1 MSDIAQENPVSPLFI
16 WFASIAAGT
25 AMANNYILQPVLP
38 AIAASLQLPLFY
50 TGFIA
55 ASMQIGYM
63 LGILFLVP
71 LGDSVNRKKLIISQ
85 FILLS
90 LALFAAS
97 LTRQPLLLFSAGI
110 VTGAMATSA
119 VQLNALGFHITP
131 KGATVG
137 LITMGISAGI
147 LLARLVGGSLADAL
161 GWRGMLAIVAAV
173 MASMAL
179 LAIRC
184 LPDVKPAKE
193 TGYLSVM
200 VQLPGLLR
208 NVRLIESA
216 VTGGA
221 WFFVFSLLWVT
232 IMLHLQRPPLH
243 LPAGTAGLF
252 GLAGIVGLVLANY
265 AGKLADRF
273 GCRSVIFGGMVFVV
287 AGIAI
292 LFLFPASLP
301 GITLGIILFDL
312 GCFAAQVA
320 NQTRVLGLHP
330 DKRSS
335 LYALYMFFD
344 YALGAAGSVTG
355 PWVYERWDWQ
365 GICLLS
371 LVMVMIAM
379 ITTAMGYFNENS
391 VAHVSN

>member
-1 MSDIAQENPVSPLFI
+1 MSNIVQENAVSPVI
-16 WFASIAAGT
+16 VWFATIAAGT

-38 AIAASLQLPLFY
+38 AIATSLHLPLFY

-71 LGDSVNRKKLIISQ
+71 LGDSINRKKLIIYQ
-85 FILLS
+85 FYVLS
-90 LALFAAS
+90 LALLTAS
-97 LTRQPLLLFSAGI
+97 LTHHPLLLFSAGI
-110 VTGAMATSA
+110 VTGAMSTSA

-161 GWRGMLAIVAAV
+161 GWRGMLAFVAAV
-173 MASMAL
+173 MVSMAM
-179 LAIRC
+179 LATRC
-184 LPDVKPAKE
+184 LPDVKPVRK

-200 VQLPGLLR
+200 AELPVLLR
-208 NVRLIESA
+208 NARLIESA
-216 VTGGA
+216 VTGGT

-232 IMLHLQRPPLH
+232 IMLHLQRPPLY

-252 GLAGIVGLVLANY
+252 GLAGIVALILANY
-265 AGKLADRF
+265 AGKLADHF
-273 GCRSVIFGGMVFVV
+273 GCRSVILAGMAIVLV
-287 AGIAI
+287 GISV
-292 LFLFPASLP
+292 LFFLPTSLL

-320 NQTRVLGLHP
+320 NQTRVLGLYS
-330 DKRSS
+330 DKRSVI
-335 LYALYMFFD
+335 YALYMFFY
-344 YALGAAGSVTG
+344 YAMGATGSFTG
-355 PWVYERWDWQ
+355 PWIYEKWGWQ
-365 GICLLS
+365 DTCLLS
-371 LVMVMIAM
+371 LVMVTIAM
-379 ITTAMGYFNENS
+379 IITAMGYFSENNIT
-391 VAHVSN
+391 HVSS

>member
-1 MSDIAQENPVSPLFI
+1 
-16 WFASIAAGT
+16 
-25 AMANNYILQPVLP
+25 
-38 AIAASLQLPLFY
+38 
-50 TGFIA
+50 
-55 ASMQIGYM
+55 
-63 LGILFLVP
+63 
-71 LGDSVNRKKLIISQ
+71 
-85 FILLS
+85 
-90 LALFAAS
+90 
-97 LTRQPLLLFSAGI
+97 
-110 VTGAMATSA
+110 
-119 VQLNALGFHITP
+119 
-131 KGATVG
+131 
-137 LITMGISAGI
+137 MGISAGI

-184 LPDVKPAKE
+184 LPDVKPARE

-312 GCFAAQVA
+312 GVLPRRWLTRRGFSDYIRIKEAASMRFICSFIMHWAQ
-320 NQTRVLGLHP
+320 P
-330 DKRSS
+330 DPLPVRGFMKGGTGR
-335 LYALYMFFD
+335 A
-344 YALGAAGSVTG
+344 SV
-355 PWVYERWDWQ
+355 
-365 GICLLS
+365 C
-371 LVMVMIAM
+371 
-379 ITTAMGYFNENS
+379 
-391 VAHVSN
+391 